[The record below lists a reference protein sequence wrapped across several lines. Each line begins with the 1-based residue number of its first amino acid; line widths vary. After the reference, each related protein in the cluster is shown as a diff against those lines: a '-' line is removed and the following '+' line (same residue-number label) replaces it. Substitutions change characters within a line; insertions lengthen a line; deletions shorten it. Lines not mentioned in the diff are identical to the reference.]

1 MKKIKMKP
9 SWINY
14 FFNFK
19 GTEKHVFED
28 NENRIYDTF
37 IIHNDP
43 TKLGVWKAYVKDPI
57 AFLHKKLMGCYVI
70 FSPCYLKCPGG
81 KFDKKSFEDEKKKLK
96 CLHKKIYEL
105 GRVYSKEQ
113 SHLQAQ
119 ISILKVINEQ
129 NKKQVN
135 LNTIKRLKEKI
146 APVNYSIEDLE
157 KRKREIKERILSK
170 LQDHGEIVIYAYA
183 VGKNQEGKEFV
194 IPNRLAVDFSSRQ
207 SSDEKELTFT
217 IQVINSTFLGVEQ
230 GTDEFKK
237 VIQNEPYVN
246 SFNNA
251 FYFFIKHQY
260 FNHIDELEEHRLN
273 IEIENQIYNNSPIQE
288 KTIYSPYMSFFNP
301 RENPNSYSLEI
312 EDIIDE
318 LSLLGP
324 LNEKYYPNSQ
334 LLPTW
339 FIEFFNDFLTE
350 NKRRLIKKKC
360 LFELNT
366 IDSKFLFNLKKELNS
381 YLNYITQ
388 RKFDFLTT
396 IFSNYN
402 LSYLETAFQKR
413 MAIILV
419 QDEISNF
426 QNCNESTDFD
436 DLYINLKLEKFT
448 EFKQWQDLPE
458 LPEHLR
464 LF

>member
-1 MKKIKMKP
+1 M
-9 SWINY
+9 
-14 FFNFK
+14 
-19 GTEKHVFED
+19 
-28 NENRIYDTF
+28 
-37 IIHNDP
+37 
-43 TKLGVWKAYVKDPI
+43 
-57 AFLHKKLMGCYVI
+57 
-70 FSPCYLKCPGG
+70 
-81 KFDKKSFEDEKKKLK
+81 
-96 CLHKKIYEL
+96 
-105 GRVYSKEQ
+105 YSKEQ

-135 LNTIKRLKEKI
+135 LNTIKRLKERI

-237 VIQNEPYVN
+237 VIQDEPYVN

-251 FYFFIKHQY
+251 FYFFIKHHY

-312 EDIIDE
+312 EDVIDE
-318 LSLLGP
+318 LSLFGP

-339 FIEFFNDFLTE
+339 FIEFFNEFLTE

-436 DLYINLKLEKFT
+436 DLYINLKLEKLT